1 MQSKN
6 SQITRQHVPDLKLPV
21 KLNEDASS
29 IEETRNFVK
38 RRRNSMRTL
47 EERAMHRSSCL
58 CKNHK
63 LCIANAFTLLRGHNS
78 PAA

>member
-47 EERAMHRSSCL
+47 EERAMHRSNCL

-63 LCIANAFTLLRGHNS
+63 LCIANAFTLLHGHNS

>member
-6 SQITRQHVPDLKLPV
+6 SQITRRYVPDLKLLA

-38 RRRNSMRTL
+38 RRCNSMRTL
-47 EERAMHRSSCL
+47 EERAMYRSSCL